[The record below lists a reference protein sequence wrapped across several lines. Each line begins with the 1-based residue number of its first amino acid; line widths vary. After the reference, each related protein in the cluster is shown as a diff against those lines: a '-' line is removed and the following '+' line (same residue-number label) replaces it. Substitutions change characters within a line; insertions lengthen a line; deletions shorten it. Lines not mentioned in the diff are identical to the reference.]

1 MKILEKLKEK
11 GFVSPEI
18 IEATMKQVSDERQAL
33 TVLLS
38 QHAITPEQAAQVRAE
53 ALDLPLIELPRDFR
67 IPEELFQIFSQESI
81 ATFKIV
87 PIERKGDEIKVA
99 LVEPENAKVDSALDF
114 IAVSHKVTIKRA
126 VITLQDF
133 EKAKEKMFKLEVE
146 VKEALQRFEQEQ
158 QVKQGVAQEVTSQVE
173 LQRLTEQAPVT
184 RIVDVALRYG
194 VDAGA
199 SDVHMEPTRDQLRV
213 RFRVD
218 GKLKA
223 SLFLPKDILSAV
235 VSRIKILARLRVD
248 ETRVPQDGR
257 IHLMFGS
264 RAIDFR
270 VATFPTIEGE
280 KVVLRILDPTKGI
293 TSLEEL
299 GMQLKSLDDV
309 REFMKM
315 PFGAMLISG
324 PTGSG
329 KSTTLYS
336 VLKDLNQEKTNIV
349 TLEDPVEYY
358 LSGVNQSQV
367 RPEINYDFAS
377 GLRQILRQDPNIIM
391 VGEVRDNETA
401 TMLIHSALTGHLV
414 FSTIHTNNAIG
425 IIPRLLDMKIDS
437 FLIPSALRLAV
448 AQRLIPQLCNDCK
461 KPYEAPEHLQDI
473 VKKELLFLPKQVLE
487 QINFSNTSWH
497 GKLFKAKGCNYCG
510 DSGIKGRLA
519 VFESLH
525 MTSEL
530 DKIIIEQPTDS
541 SLKQEALR
549 QGMITMRQDAFIKA
563 LAGRISIEN
572 AIASTTASYAES
584 LVSDNSPSLM

>member
-11 GFVSPEI
+11 GFVSSEI

-38 QHAITPEQAAQVRAE
+38 QHVITSEQAAQVRAQ
-53 ALDLPLIELPRDFR
+53 AFDLPLIELPRDFR
-67 IPEELFQIFSQESI
+67 IPEEFFKIFSQESVT
-81 ATFKIV
+81 AFKIV
-87 PIERKGDEIKVA
+87 PIERKEDEIKVA
-99 LVEPENAKVDSALDF
+99 LVEPENAKVDAALDF
-114 IAVSHKVTIKRA
+114 IAVSNKVTLKRV
-126 VITLQDF
+126 VITFQDF
-133 EKAKEKMFKLEVE
+133 ERVKEKMFKLEVE

-158 QVKQGVAQEVTSQVE
+158 QVKQGVAQEVTSQAE

-184 RIVDVALRYG
+184 RIVDVVLRYG

-199 SDVHMEPTRDQLRV
+199 SDIHVEPTRDQLRV

-235 VSRIKILARLRVD
+235 VSRIKILSRLRVD

-299 GMQLKSLDDV
+299 GLQLKSLNDV

-336 VLKDLNQEKTNIV
+336 VLKDLNQEQTNIV

-401 TMLIHSALTGHLV
+401 TMLVHSALTGHLV

-448 AQRLIPQLCNDCK
+448 AQRLIPKLCNDCK
-461 KPYEAPEHLQDI
+461 KPYEAPGHVQDI
-473 VKKELLFLPKQVLE
+473 VKKELSLLPKQVLE

-497 GKLFKAKGCNYCG
+497 GKLFKAQGCNYCG

-519 VFESLH
+519 VFESFR

-541 SLKQEALR
+541 SLKKEALR

-563 LAGRISIEN
+563 LAGQISIDN
-572 AIASTTASYAES
+572 AIASTTASYAQS
-584 LVSDNSPSLM
+584 SSSNNSPSLL